1 LNLVKTKIT
10 HSTEESAKFLGY
22 TVHETD
28 PRRKP
33 RKYVVHKEKRRLRL
47 LNPRPRLDA
56 PIGDIVRRLIEKGYA
71 RKNGNPTRCGRLI
84 HLSPPDIV
92 RHYLAMER
100 GLLGYYGLAT
110 NYGSLSAR
118 VHYILKYSCALT
130 LCAKLRL
137 RTLKKTYRKFGK
149 HLTIL
154 KDDGELDISFPTR
167 VGHYA
172 KPK

>member
-1 LNLVKTKIT
+1 V
-10 HSTEESAKFLGY
+10 
-22 TVHETD
+22 VHETD

-33 RKYVVHKEKRRLRL
+33 RRNIVNKGKRVLSL
-47 LNPRPRLDA
+47 ISPRPLLDA
-56 PIGDIVRRLIEKGYA
+56 PIGDIVRGLMDKGYA
-71 RKNGNPTRCGRLI
+71 RRNGIPTRCGRLI
-84 HLSPPDIV
+84 YLSPSDII
-92 RHYLAMER
+92 RHYLELER

-110 NYGSLSAR
+110 NYGRFSAR

-137 RTLKKTYRKFGK
+137 RTLKKTYKKFGRD
-149 HLTIL
+149 LSIL
-154 KDDGELDISFPTR
+154 KDDGELDISYPTR